1 MLTSM
6 TVAEA
11 LTAKHSDIRLASLK
25 VERLG

>member
-11 LTAKHSDIRLASLK
+11 LTTKHGDIRLASLK
-25 VERLG
+25 VARLG